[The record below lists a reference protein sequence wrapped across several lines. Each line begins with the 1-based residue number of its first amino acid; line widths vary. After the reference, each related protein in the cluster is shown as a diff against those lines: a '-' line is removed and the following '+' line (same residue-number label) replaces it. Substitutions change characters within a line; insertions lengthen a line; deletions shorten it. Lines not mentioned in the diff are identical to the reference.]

1 MLTSIN
7 PSTPQT
13 GSDATHNFYFCT
25 VIEDIPITVL
35 GNSSVRANDDELK
48 AYIKRGRE
56 KASPGQTLCG
66 IQLSITDDVVSID
79 YNYRAESF
87 ERIRRITGYLVGSLS
102 RFNNAK
108 RAEEHDR
115 IKHSL

>member
-1 MLTSIN
+1 MRELNACGDRVSRDRFA
-7 PSTPQT
+7 
-13 GSDATHNFYFCT
+13 GYA
-25 VIEDIPITVL
+25 VVVEARIPL
-35 GNSSVRANDDELK
+35 LQWWEC
-48 AYIKRGRE
+48 
-56 KASPGQTLCG
+56 Q
-66 IQLSITDDVVSID
+66 
-79 YNYRAESF
+79 NYRAESF